1 MSNVSKLVWT
11 PPTTNADGTPISPAD
26 AAALTYT
33 AYIDTVNPPVKA
45 YPIPPGAI
53 VKLSPP
59 AENGATM
66 SVTAAGLGFIPTDG
80 VTYYVAITATD
91 TEGTSAQSAAAS
103 FTNKAVPSAPLDF
116 SLA

>member
-1 MSNVSKLVWT
+1 
-11 PPTTNADGTPISPAD
+11 
-26 AAALTYT
+26 
-33 AYIDTVNPPVKA
+33 
-45 YPIPPGAI
+45 
-53 VKLSPP
+53 
-59 AENGATM
+59 M